1 MVEGQ
6 SDNHTIRYIKKRE
19 DTMSRV
25 ERARQSVDGTLDRWQ
40 IRAEAMEAHLNVSE
54 KQAMERVE
62 AVKKSYLDN
71 IDKVKAGIAK
81 SKSLADAEKQRL
93 QTRLDEARVQ
103 FALGKAE
110 TEDEFNKQ
118 CMALKSGLAQLER
131 EVDADLAAIDE
142 EDDEFLDQAV
152 QDLVDGWDA
161 VDAEMDAMTVKF
173 QTMKMETTA
182 GAEAKIA
189 QAKNDLAAFKKKI
202 SVKRADASEK
212 VQTFSSE
219 FDKGWEQI
227 KAAFKSLE

>member
-1 MVEGQ
+1 
-6 SDNHTIRYIKKRE
+6 
-19 DTMSRV
+19 
-25 ERARQSVDGTLDRWQ
+25 
-40 IRAEAMEAHLNVSE
+40 MEAHLNVSE

-62 AVKKSYLDN
+62 AVKRSYFDN
-71 IDKVKAGIAK
+71 IDKIKAGIDK

-152 QDLVDGWDA
+152 QELVDGWDA
-161 VDAEMDAMTVKF
+161 LDAEMDAMTVKF

-212 VQTFSSE
+212 VQTFSLE

>member
-1 MVEGQ
+1 
-6 SDNHTIRYIKKRE
+6 
-19 DTMSRV
+19 MSRV

-71 IDKVKAGIAK
+71 IDKVKAGIVK

-118 CMALKSGLAQLER
+118 CMALKSGLEQLER

-202 SVKRADASEK
+202 SAKRADASEK